1 MHISTKQ
8 LKESCMKIDVNH
20 ITMIYPSGKKA
31 LQDISVS
38 AESPSFIGILG
49 PNGAGKTTL
58 MKLLIAGILPTKG
71 EILLDSK
78 PLLSQEKYLK
88 SQLGY
93 LPQSFGLYDELTVWQ
108 FLDYMAALKNI
119 KDSKAITEVL
129 ERTNMTE
136 HKKVRIHSLS
146 GGLRQRVGIA
156 QALLGNPQLILLD
169 EPTVGLDPEERVKFR
184 NIFSEMAQ
192 DKIILLSTHI
202 VEDVQAV
209 CNRVLV
215 IHDGLI
221 LFDGTPASLIAQA
234 KNHVGIYLAQLN
246 DTLPDGCQM
255 VSKVHTADGIRCRIV
270 ASHLPPYAQPS
281 EPTLEDAYLYCI
293 HNPVRNHMFT
303 ISDNRNSREELTTK

>member
-1 MHISTKQ
+1 
-8 LKESCMKIDVNH
+8 MKIDVDH

-31 LQDISVS
+31 LQDISLR
-38 AESPSFIGILG
+38 AESPNFIGVLG

-58 MKLLIAGILPTKG
+58 MKLLIAGLLPTKG
-71 EILLDSK
+71 EILLNEK

-119 KDSKAITEVL
+119 KDSRAIAEVL
-129 ERTNMTE
+129 ERTNMTGQ
-136 HKKVRIHSLS
+136 KKTRIRSLS
-146 GGLRQRVGIA
+146 GGQRQRVGIA
-156 QALLGNPQLILLD
+156 QALLGNPQLIILD

-192 DKIILLSTHI
+192 DKIVLLSTHI

-221 LFDGTPASLIAQA
+221 LFDGTPSRLIAQTEQ
-234 KNHVGIYLAQLN
+234 HVGIYHAQLG
-246 DTLPDGCQM
+246 DAVPDGCQI
-255 VSKVHTADGIRCRIV
+255 VSKVHTADGIRSRIV
-270 ASHLPPYAQPS
+270 AEHLPPYAQPC

-293 HNPVRNHMFT
+293 HRPQ
-303 ISDNRNSREELTTK
+303 NRIDPREEPAAK

>member
-1 MHISTKQ
+1 
-8 LKESCMKIDVNH
+8 MKIDVNH

-58 MKLLIAGILPTKG
+58 MKLLIAGLLPTKG
-71 EILLDSK
+71 EILLNEK
-78 PLLSQEKYLK
+78 PLLLQEKYLK

-119 KDSKAITEVL
+119 NDPKAITEVL
-129 ERTNMTE
+129 ERTNMTKQ
-136 HKKVRIHSLS
+136 KKVRIRNLS
-146 GGLRQRVGIA
+146 GGQRQRVGIA
-156 QALLGNPQLILLD
+156 QALLGNPQLIILD

-215 IHDGLI
+215 IHDGLV
-221 LFDGTPASLIAQA
+221 LFDGTPSSLIAQA
-234 KNHVGIYLAQLN
+234 QDHVGIYRAQLH
-246 DTLPDGCQM
+246 DAIPDGCQI
-255 VSKVHTADGIRCRIV
+255 VSKVHTAEGIQCRIV
-270 ASHLPPYAQPS
+270 AEQLPPYVQPD

-293 HNPVRNHMFT
+293 HSPAG
-303 ISDNRNSREELTTK
+303 NRSSAIIRKDINENQKDSGKEPE

>member
-1 MHISTKQ
+1 
-8 LKESCMKIDVNH
+8 MKIDMNH

-31 LQDISVS
+31 LQDVS
-38 AESPSFIGILG
+38 IHAKSPGFIGILG

-58 MKLLIAGILPTKG
+58 MKLLIAGLIPTKG
-71 EILLDSK
+71 EILLNGK
-78 PLLSQEKYLK
+78 ALLSQERKLK

-108 FLDYMAALKNI
+108 FLDYMAALKGV
-119 KDSKAITEVL
+119 KGKAAIEGALTRVNL
-129 ERTNMTE
+129 AG
-136 HKKVRIHSLS
+136 HKKVRIRNLS
-146 GGLRQRVGIA
+146 GGQRQRVGIA
-156 QALLGNPQLILLD
+156 QALLGDPQLLILD

-215 IHDGLI
+215 IYDGVIRYDGSPSELI
-221 LFDGTPASLIAQA
+221 QETAG
-234 KNHVGIYLAQLN
+234 HVGVYVSHTGEAVL
-246 DTLPDGCQM
+246 DGCQT
-255 VSKVHTADGIRCRIV
+255 VSKVNVSNGIQCRIV
-270 ASHLPPYAQPS
+270 AQKLPEFATEA

-293 HNPVRNHMFT
+293 HKEGGEGR
-303 ISDNRNSREELTTK
+303 